1 MCISRC
7 VPLTESPI
15 FCVSGGSSFCT
26 EDVISTPGL
35 NSYASPTQHK
45 LTSFITFVGTL
56 FTYPPSTSRCSLSYA
71 SRPALTLTPR
81 SVMGGMSPIT
91 VMLART

>member
-1 MCISRC
+1 MCSSRC

-15 FCVSGGSSFCT
+15 FCVSGGSSFWT
-26 EDVISTPGL
+26 EDVINTPGL
-35 NSYASPTQHK
+35 NSYASPTQHAR
-45 LTSFITFVGTL
+45 TSFITFVGTL

-71 SRPALTLTPR
+71 SRPAPSPTPR
-81 SVMGGMSPIT
+81 SVIGGMSPIT